1 MPSTLAR
8 PLPLPPPPPRT
19 AAATRVLE
27 RVLAAG
33 HEPYPQVVVEG
44 CNYWLDP
51 ADQGGGG
58 ILGGEDDMGTTTT
71 GEETLEA
78 KFEIDD
84 SARSYRA
91 HFVGY
96 DHQNFTAVDEDY
108 GPVVLSVKHYNDPG
122 GGEGSGDGA
131 LDDGSI
137 VNQFVSISCNSLAR
151 YLTYLISPSFNGED
165 IGTKPIW

>member
-122 GGEGSGDGA
+122 GGEGSGGDEVKGNHVRVI
-131 LDDGSI
+131 LRTTS
-137 VNQFVSISCNSLAR
+137 
-151 YLTYLISPSFNGED
+151 
-165 IGTKPIW
+165 GTIHRLMPCSEVT